1 MSRVKMSQGQHY
13 IQRTQHNARTETYG
27 AMANKSNDKICCQN
41 EPISEKSALRKNK
54 LNREN
59 ILGSQKNDH
68 MF

>member
-1 MSRVKMSQGQHY
+1 
-13 IQRTQHNARTETYG
+13 
-27 AMANKSNDKICCQN
+27 MANKSNDKICCQN